1 MKSVIYEFDPV
12 IYPFPLLV
20 CKYVPGATAAEI
32 AGRFNRVL
40 NRKSVAYFDEDE
52 LMATPTL
59 KARTLCVVD
68 KESEEMKYLIVLYRP
83 KEIRWGIVS
92 HEALHVV
99 TMICDWLGIP
109 PPEQRNDEPHAYF
122 IQWVANCIGS
132 VLDGHPGIMKG
143 VKVE

>member
-20 CKYVPGATAAEI
+20 CKYIPGVTAAEI
-32 AGRFNRVL
+32 AGKFNKVL
-40 NRKSVAYFDEDE
+40 DRKSMACFDEDE

-59 KARTLCVVD
+59 KARTLCIVD

-83 KEIRWGIVS
+83 KAIRWGIVA

-109 PPEQRNDEPHAYF
+109 PPEQSNDEPHAYL

-132 VLDGHPGIMKG
+132 VLKGHPEIMKG